1 MKAYLDCVICQ
12 QSHALR
18 ILRLATNDHHLHENV
33 LRQVM
38 DHLSKSKW
46 DTDPMTLSK
55 GTYEIITQ
63 ATGNSDPYKDL
74 KYQSNQEVLQL
85 YPQLQEYIQKSEDPL
100 MTACKLAVAGNIM
113 DFGAKDHFN
122 IQETIQHVLET
133 DFAINHYDSFKT
145 SLHNASSL
153 LLFADNAGEIV
164 FDKLLLETILQHYPL
179 RKLTIVV
186 KKLPIINDATM
197 EDVRQIGLIELPNI
211 DFRLVNTNGNERSAW
226 ISPEVKN
233 WIQNHDIVIA
243 KGQANYEVL
252 SDVHGVYFL
261 LIAKCVIV
269 ANDTGTSKGAL
280 IFKHTSSLPEKIVS
294 TVKDAI

>member
-1 MKAYLDCVICQ
+1 MA
-12 QSHALR
+12 
-18 ILRLATNDHHLHENV
+18 
-33 LRQVM
+33 
-38 DHLSKSKW
+38 HLSQSEW
-46 DTDPMTLSK
+46 NADPMTLSK

-74 KYQSNQEVLQL
+74 KCQSNQEILQL
-85 YPQLQEYIQKSEDPL
+85 YPQLREYIQKSEDPL
-100 MTACKLAVAGNIM
+100 LTACKLAVAGNIM

-122 IQETIQHVLET
+122 VQETIQHVLET
-133 DFAINHYDSFKT
+133 DFAINHYASFKT

-179 RKLTIVV
+179 CKLTIVV

-197 EDVRQIGLIELPNI
+197 EDVRQIGLTEMPNI

-226 ISPEVKN
+226 ISPEVKT
-233 WIQNHDIVIA
+233 WIQNHDVVIA

-280 IFKHTSSLPEKIVS
+280 IFKHTSSFPKKIVS
-294 TVKDAI
+294 TVKDAILRFK